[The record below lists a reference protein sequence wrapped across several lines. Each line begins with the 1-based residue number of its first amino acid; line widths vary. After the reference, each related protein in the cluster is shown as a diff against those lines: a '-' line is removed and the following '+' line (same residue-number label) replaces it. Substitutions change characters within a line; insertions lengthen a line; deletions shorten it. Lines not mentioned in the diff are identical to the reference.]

1 MEVALA
7 YAHRTSLAT
16 LLGVTAL
23 DFAAN
28 LRRRPVSF
36 RGRVTDPLLLRQL
49 LAALHESILS
59 DTRWASHDAWERTLD
74 PIITVHRDQM
84 TFEAFSTDQST
95 YARLAAPLA
104 AFEAEGETR
113 YGTTNIDFTAD
124 LAQAL
129 SSLRSSR
136 RTVFAV
142 GAEGFGV
149 TTGIGAAGE
158 DHFERKVDVPESWV
172 KSFLQV
178 QGALAM
184 RPFVFDV
191 RPADLL
197 SLIAYFQDN
206 KPPTLPHGLRYE
218 LRPGAPITAVL
229 EPWERRMTFHGA
241 TYGGYERVVRVWGR
255 RRLTLLESVLPYADR
270 VTIGVLGRGLPH
282 LYVCHCGPYQFT
294 YVLSGWAKNDW
305 SRDAAFDLLAPR
317 AAQDPAQVER
327 VRTYL
332 GEHLVAPAG
341 EIAANTGLAA
351 PAVEQALFA
360 LCRAGRA
367 MVDPTTSQYRQRE
380 LFAEPL
386 DLAALF
392 APDPRLEEAQRL
404 LDAGRVRLGAVTPPK
419 ARDGGR
425 QETRAE
431 AAVTEG
437 DATYAV
443 SIRVDGVGRLRFG
456 RCQCAFFERNM
467 MARGPCAHI
476 MAARLALDAAPAP
489 AAAG

>member
-28 LRRRPVSF
+28 LRRRPVRF
-36 RGRVTDPLLLRQL
+36 AGRVKDPLLLRQL
-49 LAALHESILS
+49 LVALHESILS
-59 DTRWASHDAWERTLD
+59 DARWTSHDEWQRTLD
-74 PIITVHRDQM
+74 PIITVHHDRM
-84 TFEAFSTDQST
+84 IFEAFSTDQST
-95 YARLAAPLA
+95 YARLAAPLD

-113 YGTTNIDFTAD
+113 YGTTNIDFTTE
-124 LAQAL
+124 LRRSL
-129 SSLRSSR
+129 TSLRSSR
-136 RTVFAV
+136 RTVFSI

-149 TTGIGAAGE
+149 ATAVGAAPEG
-158 DHFERKVDVPESWV
+158 HFERKVDVPESWV

-197 SLIAYFQDN
+197 SLIAWFQEN

-229 EPWERRMTFHGA
+229 EPWERRMTLRGTA
-241 TYGGYERVVRVWGR
+241 YNGYERVVRVWGR
-255 RRLTLLESVLPYADR
+255 RRLALLESVLPYADR

-327 VRTYL
+327 VRAYL

-341 EIAANTGLAA
+341 EVAAYTGLAA

-360 LCRAGRA
+360 LCRAGRV
-367 MVDPTTSQYRQRE
+367 MVDPTSGQYRQRE

-386 DLAALF
+386 DLATLF
-392 APDPRLEEAQRL
+392 ALDPRLEEAQRL
-404 LDAGRVRLGAVTPPK
+404 LDAGRVALGHVTPPNP
-419 ARDGGR
+419 RDGGR
-425 QETRAE
+425 QETRAD
-431 AAVTEG
+431 ARVTEG
-437 DATYAV
+437 DATYEV
-443 SIRVDGVGRLRFG
+443 SVRVDGVGRLRFG
-456 RCQCAFFERNM
+456 RCQCPFFERNM
-467 MARGPCAHI
+467 MSRGPCAHI
-476 MAARLALDAAPAP
+476 MAARLALDAAPAQ
-489 AAAG
+489 AAG